1 VLFLINALFILTSAN
16 LIPLAR
22 NPPIAVGEVWGR
34 LFGKVI
40 MKYQAAGIRD
50 LFEPEQL
57 GVVTL
62 LGSEAIVHAL
72 AKLLEMHRE
81 R

>member
-1 VLFLINALFILTSAN
+1 
-16 LIPLAR
+16 
-22 NPPIAVGEVWGR
+22 
-34 LFGKVI
+34 

-62 LGSEAIVHAL
+62 LRSEAIVHAA

-81 R
+81 VMTGLVWISTCVMLLRKSMWKSAARL